1 MSSQS
6 STSISMEVDNPQKG
20 KDEGPTFQRIFE
32 TLSWD
37 NVQSNLQ
44 TARPAS
50 TRIPPAA
57 DTNSAFLDIQKAPST
72 IDGRKLMEALPEA
85 AVGMKFRADTKFAQ
99 IFFDNEDDAE
109 EFIEQQVLQVEG
121 GEIPILPPK
130 GKLPTRVLIRMDN
143 VPFCKKDTITKL
155 LNDKLS
161 EICLPIEIAP
171 MTIKNSRLAT
181 SRWEAVVE
189 AISRQN
195 LRQSLTPIIEILGQK
210 VLLSWPSSPATCLQC
225 LTVGHLRKD
234 CPRRKTNQK
243 AETQK
248 GKDNVAPS
256 KTYANIVIQAEPLHN
271 EGPSHKETPHMK
283 KQSNTGNETQGEELY
298 QGPTSV
304 YETPMEVESMKNTIT
319 PRTPERSAIPTY
331 DINSPFNE
339 EFGEPPVNQ
348 EASTSHKRKM
358 ESSPSPVQGVRRNLF
373 AKFKE
378 ITSTTTLPITQENDQ
393 TQNQTQ

>member
-1 MSSQS
+1 
-6 STSISMEVDNPQKG
+6 MEVDNPQKA

-44 TARPAS
+44 TSRPAS

-72 IDGRKLMEALPEA
+72 IDGRKLMEALPAE

-99 IFFDNEDDAE
+99 IFFDNEEDAD
-109 EFIEQQVLQVEG
+109 EFLEQKVLQVEG
-121 GEIPILPPK
+121 GAIPILPPK
-130 GKLPTRVLIRMDN
+130 GKLPTRVLIRLDN
-143 VPFCKKDTITKL
+143 VPFRKKDTIIRL

-161 EICLPIEIAP
+161 EMCLPVEIAP
-171 MTIKNSRLAT
+171 MTIKNSRMAT

-189 AISRQN
+189 AISGQN
-195 LRQSLTPIIEILGQK
+195 LRQTLAPIIEILGQK

-243 AETQK
+243 TDMQK
-248 GKDNVAPS
+248 GKDKVAPS
-256 KTYANIVIQAEPLHN
+256 KTYANIVLQAEPPHN
-271 EGPSHKETPHMK
+271 EGPSHKETP
-283 KQSNTGNETQGEELY
+283 QTNNQNNTGDETQGEGLY
-298 QGPTSV
+298 QGPTSL
-304 YETPMEVESMKNTIT
+304 YETPMEVESMRDIT
-319 PRTPERSAIPTY
+319 LPKTPERNTIPTY
-331 DINSPFNE
+331 DVNSPFNDE
-339 EFGEPPVNQ
+339 AGKPPVSQ
-348 EASTSHKRKM
+348 EAFNSTKRKH
-358 ESSPSPVQGVRRNLF
+358 EESPSPSQGARRNLLN
-373 AKFKE
+373 KFKE
-378 ITSTTTLPITQENDQ
+378 FTSTATLPFTQESDQ